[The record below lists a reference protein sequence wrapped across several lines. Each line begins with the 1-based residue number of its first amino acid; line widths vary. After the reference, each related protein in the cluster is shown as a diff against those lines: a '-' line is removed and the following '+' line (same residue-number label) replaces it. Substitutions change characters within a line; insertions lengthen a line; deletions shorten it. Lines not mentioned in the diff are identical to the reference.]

1 MNDLQALKC
10 MNEQPER
17 NVRLDG
23 EAPSLA
29 APAAIAV
36 PREFM
41 ASKQPDASAAPHQI
55 AFERFFNPLPSPT
68 RSAPPSH
75 ATNFVF

>member
-23 EAPSLA
+23 EAPPS
-29 APAAIAV
+29 PH
-36 PREFM
+36 PPQSRSSREFM

-55 AFERFFNPLPSPT
+55 AFERFFNPLP
-68 RSAPPSH
+68 APSH
-75 ATNFVF
+75 ATNFAF